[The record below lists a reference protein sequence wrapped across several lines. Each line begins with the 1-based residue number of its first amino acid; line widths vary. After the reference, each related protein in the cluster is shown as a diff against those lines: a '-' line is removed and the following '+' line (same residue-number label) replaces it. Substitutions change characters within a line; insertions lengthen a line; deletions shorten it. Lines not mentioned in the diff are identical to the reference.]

1 MSWSFWKPRSRRN
14 RELEEEIQSHL
25 ELAERDALESGSTP
39 DDARSAA
46 RREFGN
52 LNLVEEATRDSW
64 GGRWLSDLVQDL
76 RIGARMLRRSPGFSV
91 LAVLCLTLG
100 IGANAAVFSWIEGVL
115 FRPYPL
121 VAHQDRMFALVSMSR
136 GSGERNDMSWLDFQ
150 DLEKRSTLA
159 QSFVAE
165 KITGATLSIG
175 DRAEHGLGSVVS
187 ANYFDALGL
196 HMALGRGFEPS
207 ENVGRNAHPVA
218 VLSYQF
224 WQERYHGDPGI
235 IGKTQM
241 LNRVPHTIVG
251 VAPEGFYGTFV
262 GYSWQFW
269 VPMSMQET
277 FDYAGSYKLEDRAAR
292 WIEGFVIAKPG
303 VSRAQLQQ
311 ELSAIAA
318 RLEAEY
324 PEMDRG
330 QDFWLYP
337 LWETPFNVA
346 GVLGPTLGIALSIV
360 VFVLLIACAN
370 VGNLLLVRAFN
381 RRHEMTVRLALGAGR
396 ARLFKQVFTEGLLL
410 SGLAAVGGLVLAS
423 WCRNLL
429 VHLLPP
435 RSAPL
440 RIAGELDWRVFAL
453 TAAVCVVSTLLFALV
468 PAMQS
473 SNTDITGALRS
484 ESSGVVGGGR
494 KAWLRSGLVVL
505 QVSLSFLLLVGAGLV
520 LQSLERLRSASPG
533 FSPDRVIIT
542 SLVFSAA
549 GYDAPRARTFE
560 DDLLPRI
567 QALPGIESV
576 SYSRMAP
583 FTFLSYSTGS
593 IAVDGYDV
601 PRDQQ
606 LSAEY
611 LEVSPGYFGTVGI
624 PLVSG
629 RDFVRSDDEN
639 APPVAVV
646 NEAMV
651 QQYWR
656 GADPI
661 GQRLQVNGKWM
672 QVVGVAKLS
681 KYRSLMETPKPFFYV
696 PLRQNFG
703 LLATLEV
710 RTALP
715 PQAVSALLAR
725 EIRALDHDLPLYET
739 VRMRE
744 LVDRSMAAPQVAVRL
759 LTVFG
764 SLALVLAA
772 VGLYGVMSYA
782 VSQGTRELGLR
793 MALGA
798 RASDMLRLVVSQGLA
813 LTTGGVLL
821 GAAAAFGLT
830 RLLGYLLY
838 QVSPRDPFAFAASAV
853 VMGVVA
859 LGATILPA
867 WRATRIDP
875 VRALQ
880 S

>member
-1 MSWSFWKPRSRRN
+1 MSWAFWRRARRN
-14 RELEEEIQSHL
+14 DELEEEIRAHL
-25 ELAERDALESGSTP
+25 TLAEREAVESGGTP
-39 DDARSAA
+39 TDARSAA

-52 LNLVEEATRDSW
+52 VNLVEEATRDSW
-64 GGRWLSDLVQDL
+64 GGRWLSDLLQDL
-76 RIGARMLRRSPGFSV
+76 RIGARMLRRNPGFSL

-121 VAHQDRMFALVSMSR
+121 VTHQDRMAAIVGAVR
-136 GSGERNDMSWLDFQ
+136 GADRDEMSWLDFQ

-159 QSFVAE
+159 ESFIAE

-175 DRAEHGLGSVVS
+175 DRAETAIGSVVS
-187 ANYFDALGL
+187 ANYFSALGL
-196 HMALGRGFEPS
+196 HLALGRGFEPQ

-218 VLSYQF
+218 VISYQF
-224 WQERYHGDPGI
+224 WQERFHGDPAI

-277 FDYAGSYKLEDRAAR
+277 FDYAGSYKLEDRGAR
-292 WIEGFVIAKPG
+292 WIEGFVMAKPG
-303 VSRAQLQQ
+303 VNRAQLQQ

-318 RLEAEY
+318 RMETEY
-324 PEMDRG
+324 PDTNRG
-330 QDFWLYP
+330 RGVQLFP
-337 LWETPFNVA
+337 LWETPFNGA
-346 GVLGPTLGIALSIV
+346 GLLGPTLGVALCVV

-370 VGNLLLVRAFN
+370 VGNLLLVRAFS

-396 ARLFKQVFTEGLLL
+396 GRLFRQVLTEGLIL
-410 SGLAAVGGLVLAS
+410 SALAAGGGLVVAW

-429 VHLLPP
+429 PRLIPP

-440 RIAGELDWRVFAL
+440 RLVGELDWRVFVITAL
-453 TAAVCVVSTLLFALV
+453 VCVFSTLLFALV
-468 PAMQS
+468 PALRS
-473 SNTDITGALRS
+473 GKADITGALRA

-494 KAWLRSGLVVL
+494 KAWFRSGLVVV

-520 LQSLERLRSASPG
+520 LQSLHRLRSASPG
-533 FSPDRVIIT
+533 FSTDRVVAT
-542 SLVFSAA
+542 AFRFSAM
-549 GYDAPRARTFE
+549 GYDAARAKNFE
-560 DDLLPRI
+560 DDLLARV
-567 QALPGIESV
+567 QALPGVESA
-576 SYSRMAP
+576 SYSRTVP
-583 FTFLSYSTGS
+583 FSLLGFSSAAV
-593 IAVDGYDV
+593 AVDGYQA

-606 LSAEY
+606 PAAEY
-611 LEVSPGYFGTVGI
+611 SEVSPGYFQTMGI

-629 RDFVRSDDEN
+629 RDFLRSDDEN
-639 APPVAVV
+639 APPVAIV
-646 NEAMV
+646 NEVMV
-651 QQYWR
+651 ERYWR
-656 GADPI
+656 GADPV
-661 GQRLQVNGKWM
+661 GRRLQVSGKWL

-681 KYRSLMETPKPFFYV
+681 KYRSFMEPPQAFFYV

-703 LLATLEV
+703 MLASLEV
-710 RTALP
+710 RTAAP
-715 PQAVSALLAR
+715 PQTISPLLGR
-725 EIRALDHDLPLYET
+725 EIRALDQNMPVYEAISL
-739 VRMRE
+739 RE
-744 LVDRSMAAPQVAVRL
+744 VVNRSMAAPQVAVML

-764 SLALVLAA
+764 SLALTLAA
-772 VGLYGVMSYA
+772 IGLYAVMSCA

-798 RASDMLRLVVSQGLA
+798 RASDLLRPVVSQGLA
-813 LTTGGVLL
+813 LTAGGVLL

-838 QVSPRDPFAFAASAV
+838 LVSPRDPFAFAASSAV
-853 VMGVVA
+853 MAVVA
-859 LGATILPA
+859 LGATTLPA

>member
-1 MSWSFWKPRSRRN
+1 MSWRFWRHRRRN
-14 RELEEEIQSHL
+14 RELDEEIQAHL
-25 ELAERDALESGSTP
+25 ELAERDGLESGRTP
-39 DDARSAA
+39 GEARVFA

-52 LNLVEEATRDSW
+52 VNLVAEATRDSW
-64 GGRWLSDLVQDL
+64 GSRWLSDFVQDL
-76 RIGARMLRRSPGFSV
+76 RIGARMLRRSPGFAS

-121 VAHQDRMFALVSMSR
+121 VAHQERMAAMVGTERGAGRDDVS
-136 GSGERNDMSWLDFQ
+136 WPDFQ
-150 DLEKRSTLA
+150 DLEKRATLA
-159 QSFVAE
+159 DAFIAE

-175 DRAEHGLGSVVS
+175 DRAEKALGSVVS

-207 ENVGRNAHPVA
+207 ENVGRNAHPVT
-218 VLSYQF
+218 VISYQF
-224 WQERYHGDPGI
+224 WQERYHGDPAI
-235 IGKTQM
+235 LGKTQM
-241 LNRVPHTIVG
+241 LNSVPHIIVG

-269 VPMSMQET
+269 VPVSMQET
-277 FDYAGSYKLEDRAAR
+277 FDYSGSYKLEDRGAR
-292 WIEGFVIAKPG
+292 WIEGFVLMKSG
-303 VSRAQLQQ
+303 VTRQQMQQ

-324 PEMDRG
+324 PDVNRG
-330 QDFWLYP
+330 RSVRLFP
-337 LWETPFNVA
+337 LWETPFNGA
-346 GVLGPTLGIALSIV
+346 GTLGPTLGIALSVV
-360 VFVLLIACAN
+360 VFVLLIVCAN

-396 ARLFKQVFTEGLLL
+396 ARLFKQVLTEGLIL
-410 SGLAAVGGLVLAS
+410 SGLAAAGGLVVAY

-429 VHLLPP
+429 VRLLPARGVP
-435 RSAPL
+435 YRL
-440 RIAGELDWRVFAL
+440 AGELDWRVFAV
-453 TAAVCVVSTLLFALV
+453 TAVVCLVSTMLFALV

-473 SNTDITGALRS
+473 SKADITGALRS

-494 KAWLRSGLVVL
+494 KAWIRSTLVVV

-520 LQSLERLRSASPG
+520 LQSLQRLRSASPG
-533 FSPDRVIIT
+533 FSADRVVIT
-542 SLVFSAA
+542 PLTFSAA
-549 GYDAPRARTFE
+549 GYDAARAKTFE
-560 DDLLPRI
+560 DELLTRV
-567 QALPGIESV
+567 QALPGVESA
-576 SYSRMAP
+576 SYSRSAP
-583 FTFLSYSTGS
+583 FSLLSYSS
-593 IAVDGYDV
+593 APIAVDGYEV

-606 LSAEY
+606 PAADYVEI
-611 LEVSPGYFGTVGI
+611 SPGYFSTMGI

-629 RDFVRSDDEN
+629 RDFTRSDDEN
-639 APPVAVV
+639 APPVAIV
-646 NEAMV
+646 NETMV
-651 QQYWR
+651 QQFWR
-656 GADPI
+656 GANPA

-672 QVVGVAKLS
+672 LVVGVAKLS
-681 KYRSLMETPKPFFYV
+681 KYRNFMETPQPFFYV

-703 LLATLEV
+703 MLACLEV
-710 RTALP
+710 RTVQP
-715 PQAVSALLAR
+715 PQTISALLAR
-725 EIRALDHDLPLYET
+725 EVRALDHDLPFYEAI
-739 VRMRE
+739 RMRE
-744 LVDRSMAAPQVAVRL
+744 QVDRSMAAPRVAVTL

-772 VGLYGVMSYA
+772 IGLYAVMSYA

-798 RASDMLRLVVSQGLA
+798 RASDMLRLVVAHGLA
-813 LTTGGVLL
+813 LTSGGVLL

-838 QVSPRDPFAFAASAV
+838 QVSPRDPFAFAASSVIMA
-853 VMGVVA
+853 VVA
-859 LGATILPA
+859 LVASILPA

-880 S
+880 G